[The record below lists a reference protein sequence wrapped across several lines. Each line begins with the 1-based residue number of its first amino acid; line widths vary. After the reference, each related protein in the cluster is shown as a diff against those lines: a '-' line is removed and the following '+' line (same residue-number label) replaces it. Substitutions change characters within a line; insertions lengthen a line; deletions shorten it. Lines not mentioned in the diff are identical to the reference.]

1 MSEPAIFN
9 NRYQILGKIG
19 EGGLAEVYRAQD
31 VALGRL
37 VAVKALRR
45 EYVVDPA
52 FLVRFHREA
61 QSAASLTH
69 PNIVAVHDFGQDL
82 GRPYIVMEYV
92 PGNNLR
98 DILRGGGRLPVDQA
112 VDIAL
117 QVCAAVGYAHRAGL
131 VHGDIKPGNILLTS
145 DGRVKVVD
153 FGLARALG
161 ESAMDEEGELVWGT
175 PAYFA
180 P

>member
-1 MSEPAIFN
+1 MSEPIIFN
-9 NRYQILGKIG
+9 NRYQILARLG

-45 EYVVDPA
+45 EYVVDPT

-69 PNIVAVHDFGQDL
+69 PNIVAVYDFGQDL

-92 PGNNLR
+92 PGSDLR
-98 DILRGGGRLPVDQA
+98 RV
-112 VDIAL
+112 L
-117 QVCAAVGYAHRAGL
+117 Q
-131 VHGDIKPGNILLTS
+131 
-145 DGRVKVVD
+145 
-153 FGLARALG
+153 
-161 ESAMDEEGELVWGT
+161 
-175 PAYFA
+175 
-180 P
+180 